1 MAREAT
7 RIPGSARAASLRTH
21 PMTDR
26 NRVQIAIAV
35 LGDALVFV
43 LFIALTPIEHG
54 SVELA
59 AFWRTGLPFAGVWLL
74 VSPWLGAFR
83 ISTLT
88 RWPLAVWR
96 IPLIWLGCGIA
107 AVMLRVWLTD
117 RTFSWAFTLAAIT
130 LVAAMLLAWRTLFL
144 LAARRIN
151 RN

>member
-1 MAREAT
+1 
-7 RIPGSARAASLRTH
+7 
-21 PMTDR
+21 MTDR
-26 NRVQIAIAV
+26 NRVLIAIAV

-54 SVELA
+54 SVEIE

-83 ISTLT
+83 VSTLT
-88 RWPLAVWR
+88 HWRLAVWR

-117 RTFSWAFTLAAIT
+117 RTFSWAFTIASIT
-130 LVAAMLLAWRTLFL
+130 LVAAMLLSWRTLLL
-144 LAARRIN
+144 LAARRIK

>member
-1 MAREAT
+1 
-7 RIPGSARAASLRTH
+7 
-21 PMTDR
+21 MTDR
-26 NRVQIAIAV
+26 NRSLIAIGV

-54 SVELA
+54 SVEIA

-88 RWPLAVWR
+88 RWRLAVWR
-96 IPLIWLGCGIA
+96 IPLTWLGCGIV
-107 AVMLRVWLTD
+107 AVLLRVWLTD
-117 RTFSWAFTLAAIT
+117 RTFSWAFTIASIT
-130 LVAAMLLAWRTLFL
+130 LVAAMLLSWRTLL
-144 LAARRIN
+144 LFAARRIQ

>member
-1 MAREAT
+1 MNR
-7 RIPGSARAASLRTH
+7 S
-21 PMTDR
+21 TDR
-26 NRVQIAIAV
+26 NHVLIALAV

-59 AFWRTGLPFAGVWLL
+59 AFGRTALPFAGVWFL

-83 ISTLT
+83 GSTLINWRT
-88 RWPLAVWR
+88 VAWR

-117 RTFSWAFTLAAIT
+117 RTFSWAFAIASIT
-130 LVAAMLLAWRTLFL
+130 AVAVMLLAWRALLTLP
-144 LAARRIN
+144 ARRLATQPK
-151 RN
+151 RTPPSS

>member
-1 MAREAT
+1 MKLLSE
-7 RIPGSARAASLRTH
+7 SNRAL
-21 PMTDR
+21 
-26 NRVQIAIAV
+26 VAIAV

-54 SVELA
+54 SVEIA

-74 VSPWLGAFR
+74 ASPWLGAFR

-88 RWPLAVWR
+88 RWRLAVWR

-117 RTFSWAFTLAAIT
+117 RTFSWAFTIASIT
-130 LVAAMLLAWRTLFL
+130 LVAAMLLVWRTLL
-144 LAARRIN
+144 LFAARRIQ